1 MFTLFKI
8 GVITISI
15 LIILALVSPLIIFF
29 TEIITNPEKSPQLR
43 IEQIGYTEDQQY
55 ITLKIE
61 LIYNGTIPLTDFEI
75 TLLGK
80 ELYFGV
86 VEKGIYEKYINV
98 SISSIQELLR
108 EINMYFK
115 IAGIYPVEVR
125 VKGGTS

>member
-1 MFTLFKI
+1 VFTLFKI
-8 GVITISI
+8 GVIIIGT
-15 LIILALVSPLIIFF
+15 LIILTLISPLIIFF

-55 ITLKIE
+55 IKLRIK
-61 LIYNGTIPLTDFEI
+61 LVYNGTIPLTDFKI
-75 TLLGK
+75 TLLGE

-86 VEKGIYEKYINV
+86 VEKGVYEKDVNV
-98 SISSIQELLR
+98 SISIIQELSR

-125 VKGGTS
+125 VKAT